1 MQASSDAKPKKIKQ
15 NNMSLKQTID
25 ADIKKAMLAQ
35 NKDELRALRGI
46 KSMIL
51 LAETADGATGGDLTA
66 DAEIKLLSKAAKQRK
81 DSSQIY
87 EEQGRADLK
96 RTEMEE
102 LAIIERYLPKQL
114 TLEEIEEKLKSIIEK
129 IGAKSAA
136 DMGKVM
142 GAATKELAGLAD
154 GKTISETVKKLLS

>member
-1 MQASSDAKPKKIKQ
+1 
-15 NNMSLKQTID
+15 MSLKQIID

-51 LAETADGATGGDLTA
+51 LAETSDGATGGELSA

-81 DSSQIY
+81 DSGQIY

-102 LAIIERYLPKQL
+102 LAIIERYLPTQL
-114 TLEEIEEKLKSIIEK
+114 TLPEIEEKLKAIIEK
-129 IGAKSAA
+129 VGAKTAA
-136 DMGKVM
+136 DIGKVM

>member
-1 MQASSDAKPKKIKQ
+1 
-15 NNMSLKQTID
+15 MSLKQTID

-51 LAETADGATGGDLTA
+51 LAETADGATGGELSA

-81 DSSQIY
+81 DSGQIY

-102 LAIIERYLPKQL
+102 LAIIERYLPTQL
-114 TLEEIEEKLKSIIEK
+114 TLPEIEEKLKAIIEK

-136 DMGKVM
+136 DIGKVM
-142 GAATKELAGLAD
+142 GAASKELAGIAD